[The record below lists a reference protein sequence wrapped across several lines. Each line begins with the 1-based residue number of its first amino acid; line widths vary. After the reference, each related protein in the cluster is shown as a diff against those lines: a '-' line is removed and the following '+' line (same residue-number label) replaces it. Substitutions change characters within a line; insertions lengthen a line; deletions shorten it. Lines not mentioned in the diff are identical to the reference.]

1 MDFSDLVR
9 REREKQYKTPTD
21 FHRKAE
27 LPCSV
32 VAYMGIEKGT
42 SLPKIDLALEIVRK
56 LGMSERLALLA
67 WARSQMP
74 DVSAKSVFT
83 EAAEAPGADFGD
95 FARGRGALLSNAQV
109 KLISGEPLYTEIL
122 LYLSSRLDIGGANAR
137 EIAKTLSVDARRMTN
152 LLSFLLDYGLVEKD
166 ADEIYRVTGHL
177 NLPDTAEARPI
188 KDALFATAAKKF
200 LASDAKDVVRS
211 TVTRRLSR
219 EQMADVRA
227 RAASLLASIDALPEP
242 AADDDVYTIGVFAS
256 EHEWGTT

>member
-1 MDFSDLVR
+1 MDFSELVR

-42 SLPKIDLALEIVRK
+42 SLPKIDLALEIIRK

-74 DVSAKSVFT
+74 DVSSRSVFT
-83 EAAEAPGADFGD
+83 EAAETPSGDYGD
-95 FARGRGALLSNAQV
+95 FARSSGAHLSNAQI

-122 LYLSSRLDIGGANAR
+122 LYLSSRINSGGTSAR
-137 EIAKTLSVDARRMTN
+137 ELAKILSVDVRRMTN

-166 ADEIYRVTGHL
+166 AEENYRVTNHL
-177 NLPDTAEARPI
+177 NLPDTPEAREV
-188 KDALFATAAKKF
+188 KDALFASAAKKF
-200 LASDAKDVVRS
+200 LASGDKDAVRS
-211 TVTRRLSR
+211 AITRRLSR
-219 EQMADVRA
+219 EQVADVRA
-227 RAASLLASIDALPEP
+227 RAASFLASIDALPEP
-242 AADDDVYTIGVFAS
+242 AAEDGVYTVGVFAS
-256 EHEWGTT
+256 EHEWGTK